1 MSSREKIVKE
11 IGRLREIVNEL
22 KKVEETAELKIGSIL
37 RKLSDIVDDLYYFI
51 EQVPGHFYVR
61 RCCSDR
67 FVTVRGLS
75 GEWTVSKPFSAPL
88 SEIYNAFF
96 NDEDMLI
103 VMLSKLID
111 NLRELVKI
119 LQERLDITRL
129 VSEAEKLIETLSED
143 QSDLFS
149 ISSAIFSCVYVSI

>member
-1 MSSREKIVKE
+1 MSSQEKIVKE
-11 IGRLREIVNEL
+11 VGRLREIVNEL
-22 KKVEETAELKIGSIL
+22 KKVEEIAELKIGSIL

-67 FVTVRGLS
+67 FVTIRGLS
-75 GEWTVSKPFSAPL
+75 GEWTVSKPVSAPL

-111 NLRELVKI
+111 NLRELVRI

-129 VSEAEKLIETLSED
+129 VSEAEN
-143 QSDLFS
+143 
-149 ISSAIFSCVYVSI
+149 

>member
-1 MSSREKIVKE
+1 
-11 IGRLREIVNEL
+11 
-22 KKVEETAELKIGSIL
+22 
-37 RKLSDIVDDLYYFI
+37 
-51 EQVPGHFYVR
+51 VR

-67 FVTVRGLS
+67 FVTIRGLS
-75 GEWTVSKPFSAPL
+75 GEWTVSKPVSAPL

-111 NLRELVKI
+111 NLRELVRI

-149 ISSAIFSCVYVSI
+149 ISSAIFSCV